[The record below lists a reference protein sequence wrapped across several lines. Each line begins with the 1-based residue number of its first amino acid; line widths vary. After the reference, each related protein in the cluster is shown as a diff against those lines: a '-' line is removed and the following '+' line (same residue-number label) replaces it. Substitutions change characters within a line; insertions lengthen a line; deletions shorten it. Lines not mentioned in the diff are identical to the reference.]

1 MFTPV
6 EHPDYETES
15 YRLLRWKR
23 GPSGRHIELGISEM
37 NLFMLLG
44 MMGLSAEL
52 CGQPLIPIGTVYDPF
67 VCRGLDAL
75 IYSLYSGAKFY
86 LCRNAV
92 GDHPVTRRRC
102 APVDDHTIN
111 RRGTAEIACV

>member
-1 MFTPV
+1 LLVRLADTPIGERIVTSSPDVSVSTNLAGWINKTGVFTPV

-44 MMGLSAEL
+44 MMGLAAEL

-67 VCRGLDAL
+67 VCRV
-75 IYSLYSGAKFY
+75 SM
-86 LCRNAV
+86 
-92 GDHPVTRRRC
+92 P
-102 APVDDHTIN
+102 
-111 RRGTAEIACV
+111 